1 MNWCILFFTIFIGF
15 GLMILFNKKKNLQ
28 LASHRENIK
37 KFQKRM
43 RIAKHQI
50 AKRELR
56 LGAYHFLSYNLEE
69 ALMAQENI
77 HLSK

>member
-1 MNWCILFFTIFIGF
+1 IGLV
-15 GLMILFNKKKNLQ
+15 LMIIFFKANNLQ
-28 LASHRENIK
+28 LAYHREKIK

-56 LGAYHFLSYNLEE
+56 LDTYHFLSYNLEE
-69 ALMAQENI
+69 VLVVQENI
-77 HLSK
+77 HLNK

>member
-1 MNWCILFFTIFIGF
+1 MNWCILFFTIFIGL

-37 KFQKRM
+37 KVQKRM
-43 RIAKHQI
+43 RVAKHQI
-50 AKRELR
+50 AKRELH
-56 LGAYHFLSYNLEE
+56 LSAYHFLSYNLEE

>member
-1 MNWCILFFTIFIGF
+1 MNWCILFFTIFIGL

-77 HLSK
+77 HFSK

>member
-1 MNWCILFFTIFIGF
+1 M
-15 GLMILFNKKKNLQ
+15 Q
-28 LASHRENIK
+28 LAYHRENVK

-43 RIAKHQI
+43 RVAKHQI
-50 AKRELR
+50 AKRELH
-56 LGAYHFLSYNLEE
+56 LSAYHFLSYNLEE

>member
-1 MNWCILFFTIFIGF
+1 MNWCILFFTIFIGL

-28 LASHRENIK
+28 LASHRENINK
-37 KFQKRM
+37 VQKRM
-43 RIAKHQI
+43 RVAKHQI
-50 AKRELR
+50 AKRELH
-56 LGAYHFLSYNLEE
+56 LSAYHFLSYNLEE

>member
-1 MNWCILFFTIFIGF
+1 MNWGILFFTIFIGL

-37 KFQKRM
+37 KVQKRM
-43 RIAKHQI
+43 RVAKHQI
-50 AKRELR
+50 AKRELH
-56 LGAYHFLSYNLEE
+56 LSAYHFLSYNLEE